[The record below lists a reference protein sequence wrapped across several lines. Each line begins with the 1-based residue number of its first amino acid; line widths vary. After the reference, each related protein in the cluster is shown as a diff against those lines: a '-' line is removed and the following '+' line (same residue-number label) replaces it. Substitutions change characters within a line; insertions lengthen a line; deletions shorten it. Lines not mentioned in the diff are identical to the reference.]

1 MCDQMRDHDA
11 RPSSV
16 GSFAVLSRD
25 TVAEGVSRLVLS
37 RRASDSGD
45 SLGDPAPGQFYLLR
59 ARPSAVLLGRPV
71 SVYAF
76 DDTSIS
82 FLILER
88 GEGSRELCS
97 ALPGSL
103 VDLLGPIGNR
113 FMTPRELVR
122 RGSASDD
129 SPLAGRDPES
139 LRVAC
144 VGGGIGVA
152 PVAGF
157 AFSLAPRSFDFY
169 ASFRSTPYGL
179 EGIADRANRLVV
191 TTEDGS
197 AGTKG
202 MLPAV
207 FDAAK
212 YDVVYACGPTPM
224 LKYVK
229 EATSVVPFA
238 FLSLEQ
244 HMACGA
250 GACLGCTVRTTLGNR
265 RCCVDGP
272 VFDAKEVLL

>member
-1 MCDQMRDHDA
+1 MCDHDA

-16 GSFAVLSRD
+16 GSFAVISREP
-25 TVAEGVSRLVLS
+25 VAEGVHRLVLS
-37 RRASDSGD
+37 RHAADSAG
-45 SLGDPAPGQFYLLR
+45 SLDAPAPGQFYLLR
-59 ARPSAVLLGRPV
+59 ARPSAVLLGRPI

-76 DDTSIS
+76 DDASIS

-113 FMTPRELVR
+113 FMTPREL
-122 RGSASDD
+122 A
-129 SPLAGRDPES
+129 AGGTGP

-144 VGGGIGVA
+144 LGGGIGVA

-157 AFSLAPRSFDFY
+157 ALSLEPGTFDFY

-179 EGIADRANRLVV
+179 EGIADRARRLVV

-207 FDAAK
+207 FDASE

-224 LKYVK
+224 LRYVK
-229 EATSVVPFA
+229 DATASVPFS

-250 GACLGCTVRTTLGNR
+250 GACLGCTVRTTGGNR